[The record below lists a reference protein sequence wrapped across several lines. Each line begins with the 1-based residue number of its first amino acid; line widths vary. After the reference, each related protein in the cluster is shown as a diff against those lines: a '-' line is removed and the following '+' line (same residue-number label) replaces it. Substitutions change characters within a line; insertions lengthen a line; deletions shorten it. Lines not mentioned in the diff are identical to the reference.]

1 MWLRNAANQSI
12 KSNRIKMNG
21 LENSAS
27 VCRMILDLINGNE
40 NVGWLCS
47 WWRGITPIFKQ
58 TFFSIPSVHEIDTFG
73 KSVSIFF
80 RLSFCVLFLM
90 FSTLR
95 FDWYINHWARVQ
107 SNDADLQVRAS
118 TQPRSSSIWLLFSSL
133 FSLFIFF
140 SARDNERLTQFCLAL
155 LFELLLLIF
164 FFVTFYECIVVS

>member
-1 MWLRNAANQSI
+1 MPNDIGSHQWKWKCRVIVFVVKRNHADFQTNFFLHS
-12 KSNRIKMNG
+12 
-21 LENSAS
+21 
-27 VCRMILDLINGNE
+27 
-40 NVGWLCS
+40 LCT
-47 WWRGITPIFKQ
+47 WNWYLWQICF
-58 TFFSIPSVHEIDTFG
+58 D
-73 KSVSIFF
+73 FF